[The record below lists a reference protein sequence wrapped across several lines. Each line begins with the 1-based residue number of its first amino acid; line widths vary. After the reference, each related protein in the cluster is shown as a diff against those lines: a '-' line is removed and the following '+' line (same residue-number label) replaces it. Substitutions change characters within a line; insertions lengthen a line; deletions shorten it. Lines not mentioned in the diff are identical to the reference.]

1 LSDLRLVRINCPD
14 RMVAEQV
21 GEALV
26 LERLAACVNITEP
39 VVSVYRWQGEMQRG
53 TEWVVLAKTTRARFE
68 ALAAR
73 AAALHPDEV
82 PAILAIPMEATAA
95 FGDWVHAETGD

>member
-1 LSDLRLVRINCPD
+1 
-14 RMVAEQV
+14 MTAEQI

-26 LERLAACVNITEP
+26 SENLAACVNITEP
-39 VVSVYRWQGEMQRG
+39 VVSIYRWNGEVQRG

-68 ALAAR
+68 ALEVR
-73 AAALHPDEV
+73 AAGLHPDEV

-95 FGDWVHAETGD
+95 FADWVHAETGD